1 MSVQKPDAFKRSLAQ
16 SYARITR
23 LYADL
28 PLQYA
33 SAYEASLRPRV
44 GESAGKVT
52 ASEVSDP
59 TGEVGFD
66 HPAIRRPTSHAGIRR
81 ALEGCGRHMADAENS
96 MKAAEREILKAMDR
110 LDPREGFE
118 PLRYPVSV
126 SQADLEASREAQAR
140 RKERGD
146 MA

>member
-1 MSVQKPDAFKRSLAQ
+1 MTVQKPEAFDRTVSQ
-16 SYARITR
+16 SFARITQ
-23 LYADL
+23 LYAEMHTL
-28 PLQYA
+28 YR
-33 SAYEASLRPRV
+33 SAYDASLRPRV

-66 HPAIRRPTSHAGIRR
+66 HPAIRRPTPHAAIRR
-81 ALEGCGRHMADAENS
+81 ALEACGRHMADAENA
-96 MKAAEREILKAMDR
+96 MKAAEREILSAMDR

-140 RKERGD
+140 RRRAGEVV
-146 MA
+146 